1 MQASRITIFAG
12 HYGSGKTSLAL
23 NYAMWL
29 KKTKQNVVICDLDIV
44 NPYFRTADS
53 LDILNEK
60 GIKLISSDYANTNV
74 ELPSIPVGA
83 QAVFDDKDIY
93 AVIDLGGD
101 DRGALAL
108 GRYAENIADEN
119 NYEML
124 LVVNAYRPLTRDT
137 ASLIEIKNEIEAAS
151 KVPFTGIVNNSNL
164 GLETTFQDISNTA
177 AFAEEIAEQMN
188 LPLKMTTVSHQL
200 EEIATMQGMD
210 NVFPIHIYNKTIWK
224 I

>member
-83 QAVFDDKDIY
+83 QAVFDNKDIY

-164 GLETTFQDISNTA
+164 GPETTFQDVSNTT

-188 LPLKMTTVSHQL
+188 LPLKMTTISHQL
-200 EEIATMQGMD
+200 EEIATMQGMA